1 MLKIQSSYQKC
12 LSVDQM
18 GIFTQQIRI
27 KMEKEVFFNGDD
39 RKQSKAIYQEG
50 NEIINRYF

>member
-27 KMEKEVFFNGDD
+27 KMEKEVFLMEMTENSQ
-39 RKQSKAIYQEG
+39 RLYIKKEMK
-50 NEIINRYF
+50 

>member
-18 GIFTQQIRI
+18 GIFTQQIRM
-27 KMEKEVFFNGDD
+27 KMGKEVF
-39 RKQSKAIYQEG
+39 
-50 NEIINRYF
+50 